1 MTPAELT
8 PDQLR
13 RDPLP
18 LRGRVAVVTGVSRR
32 AGIGYAIA
40 RRLAAQGASL
50 VLHHYAPH
58 DRDQPWGAD
67 PGGPEAVIAGVTAA
81 LADPDATV
89 RHQEADLSDP
99 DAPARLIE
107 AAAAT
112 SRFLDILICNHAR
125 SGGDGPLG
133 TLTAAMLDAH
143 WAANTRSSI
152 LLAQAFA
159 AVRGEGEVGGGR
171 PGGRIVFMTSGQDL
185 GPMTSEVAYATSKGA
200 LASITRTLADQLAGQ
215 VITLNTVNPGPV
227 DTGYA
232 TPEAHEII
240 RRRFPQGRWGTPDD
254 PARLVAWLVTDE
266 AAWITGQ
273 VINTEGGFRRWD

>member
-1 MTPAELT
+1 MTFAELT
-8 PDQLR
+8 PGQLR

-50 VLHHYAPH
+50 VLHHFSPH

-67 PGGPEAVIAGVTAA
+67 PGGLESVIGGVTEA
-81 LADPDATV
+81 LADPDAAV
-89 RHQEADLSDP
+89 WHQEEDLSDP

-107 AAAAT
+107 SAAET
-112 SRFLDILICNHAR
+112 SRFLDVLICNHAR

-133 TLTAAMLDAH
+133 TLTAGMLDAH
-143 WAANTRSSI
+143 WAVNTRASI
-152 LLAQAFA
+152 LLAQAFTA
-159 AVRGEGEVGGGR
+159 QHDENR

-185 GPMTSEVAYATSKGA
+185 GPMPGEVAYAASKGA
-200 LASITRTLADQLAGQ
+200 LASITQTLADQLGARG
-215 VITLNTVNPGPV
+215 ITVNTVNPGPV

-232 TPEAHEII
+232 AFADQPDAHEAV
-240 RRRFPQGRWGTPDD
+240 RRHFPGGRWGVPDD
-254 PARLVAWLVTDE
+254 PARLIAWLVTDE

-273 VINTEGGFRRWD
+273 VINSEGGFRRWD

>member
-8 PDQLR
+8 PGQLR

-18 LRGRVAVVTGVSRR
+18 LRGRVPVVTGVSRR

-50 VLHHYAPH
+50 VLHHFSPH

-89 RHQEADLSDP
+89 RHQEADLSEP

-112 SRFLDILICNHAR
+112 SRFLDIL
-125 SGGDGPLG
+125 
-133 TLTAAMLDAH
+133 
-143 WAANTRSSI
+143 
-152 LLAQAFA
+152 
-159 AVRGEGEVGGGR
+159 
-171 PGGRIVFMTSGQDL
+171 
-185 GPMTSEVAYATSKGA
+185 
-200 LASITRTLADQLAGQ
+200 
-215 VITLNTVNPGPV
+215 
-227 DTGYA
+227 
-232 TPEAHEII
+232 
-240 RRRFPQGRWGTPDD
+240 
-254 PARLVAWLVTDE
+254 VTDE

-273 VINTEGGFRRWD
+273 VINSEGGFRRWDLPWHSESPGHILTGAADLRKHWGERGDSNPRHPGPQQCCRATEDVETLGFKGFRSANGHYYSR

>member
-1 MTPAELT
+1 MTSAELT

-18 LRGRVAVVTGVSRR
+18 LRGRVALVTGVSRR

-40 RRLAAQGASL
+40 RRLAGLGASL
-50 VLHHYAPH
+50 GIHHYAPH

-67 PGGPEAVIAGVTAA
+67 PGGLEAVIGGVTEA
-81 LADPDATV
+81 LAGPDAV
-89 RHQEADLSDP
+89 VWHQEADLSDP
-99 DAPARLIE
+99 DSPSRLVE
-107 AAAAT
+107 SAAAT
-112 SRFLDILICNHAR
+112 SRFLDILVCNHAR

-133 TLTAAMLDAH
+133 TLTAEMLDAH
-143 WAANTRSSI
+143 WAVNTRASI

-159 AVRGEGEVGGGR
+159 AQHEDSR

-185 GPMTSEVAYATSKGA
+185 GPMTGEVAYAASKGA
-200 LASITRTLADQLAGQ
+200 LASITRTLADQLAERG
-215 VITLNTVNPGPV
+215 ITVNTVNPGPV

-232 TPEAHEII
+232 AFADQPEAHEIV
-240 RRRFPQGRWGTPDD
+240 RRHFPSGRWGTPDD
-254 PARLVAWLVTDE
+254 PARLIAWLVTDE

>member
-1 MTPAELT
+1 MTFAELT
-8 PDQLR
+8 PGQLR

-67 PGGPEAVIAGVTAA
+67 PGGLEAVIGGVTEA
-81 LADPDATV
+81 LADPDAAV
-89 RHQEADLSDP
+89 WHQEADLSDP

-107 AAAAT
+107 SAAET
-112 SRFLDILICNHAR
+112 SRFLDVLVCNHAR

-133 TLTAAMLDAH
+133 TLTAGMLDAH
-143 WAANTRSSI
+143 WAVNTRASI

-159 AVRGEGEVGGGR
+159 ARHDEGR

-185 GPMTSEVAYATSKGA
+185 GPMPGEVAYAASKGA
-200 LASITRTLADQLAGQ
+200 LASITQTLADQLAGQ
-215 VITLNTVNPGPV
+215 GITLNTVNPGPV

-232 TPEAHEII
+232 AFADQPDAHEIV
-240 RRRFPQGRWGTPDD
+240 RRHFPQGRWGVPDD
-254 PARLVAWLVTDE
+254 PARLIAWLVTDE

-273 VINTEGGFRRWD
+273 VINSEGGFRRWD